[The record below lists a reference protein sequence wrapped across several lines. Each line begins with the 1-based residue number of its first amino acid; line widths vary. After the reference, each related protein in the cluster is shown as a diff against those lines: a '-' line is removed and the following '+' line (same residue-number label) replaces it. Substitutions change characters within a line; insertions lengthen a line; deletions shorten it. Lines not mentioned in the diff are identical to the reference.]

1 MTLGK
6 FFDLSVLHFICK
18 VDVTNLMGFLL
29 ELNYMKKRQHVSM
42 LRTEVMYK
50 KQWSSC
56 PITDFTGR
64 DFTIFILYP
73 NTDHSAY
80 QNIHKQLLA
89 PGTSYVFNK
98 CKDLK
103 QTGRGIWV
111 NWGNVTYSN
120 LYPRMNQ
127 YSNAIRLFFSTNR
140 YRPSIYFCQFNNTY
154 MIHGK
159 LAFGTKEVTD

>member
-1 MTLGK
+1 
-6 FFDLSVLHFICK
+6 
-18 VDVTNLMGFLL
+18 MGFLL
-29 ELNYMKKRQHVSM
+29 ELNYMKKRQHVSV

-103 QTGRGIWV
+103 QTGEVFEWIGAMWLTLIYIPEWTNIATLFGCFFLQTDTGPQDLFANSTTLIWSMV
-111 NWGNVTYSN
+111 S
-120 LYPRMNQ
+120 
-127 YSNAIRLFFSTNR
+127 
-140 YRPSIYFCQFNNTY
+140 
-154 MIHGK
+154 
-159 LAFGTKEVTD
+159 